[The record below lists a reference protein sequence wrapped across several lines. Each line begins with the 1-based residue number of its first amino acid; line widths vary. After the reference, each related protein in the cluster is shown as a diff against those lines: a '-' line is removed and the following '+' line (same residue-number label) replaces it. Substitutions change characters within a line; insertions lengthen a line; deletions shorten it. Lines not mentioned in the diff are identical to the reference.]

1 MKIARLETFSTRLV
15 ALREKRAQLH
25 VEISKRKAECAII
38 RERMQKS
45 ALNPGNAQEQR
56 AMRLIGDVL

>member
-1 MKIARLETFSTRLV
+1 MKIPNLETFSPRLV
-15 ALREKRAQLH
+15 ALREKRARLH
-25 VEISKRKAECAII
+25 IDISKRKAECAII

-56 AMRLIGDVL
+56 AMRLIGDIL